1 MKFNKHNPAHYITY
15 FLSLI
20 SLVLATLLYL
30 FNKKKNNVVIFT
42 GHKLI
47 GNIET
52 LINSEN
58 IKYNKY
64 YLTFSLKDYINLSKK
79 KNNILLALNPFHL
92 FILLKSK
99 LIISSHGL
107 VLHRLLKKYFNLKTI
122 STGHA
127 IKSNNNSEILK
138 ELYHFDEV
146 WLFSNFEKK
155 IYIEEC
161 NYKIQNLEVTGFP
174 RIDGLSDLYLKKDEI
189 KRAYG
194 FNDKDKLILYAPTD
208 DRKNQE
214 YLNSIFSLQNLN
226 LYKFFDEISD
236 KLNLKFILKYHINTN
251 LNGEIIQ
258 YINKS
263 KNLKRH
269 ENSNNY
275 PDISSLAISDI
286 LITDWSSI
294 FVDSLAISIPI
305 IFLNTPRA
313 YIESGVSKV
322 FNNQLIERK
331 NNYEEI
337 SKDLSKLIDDNFLFN
352 KNLKELKKIIYEDTY
367 ENNNI
372 ARCVERIE
380 SII

>member
-1 MKFNKHNPAHYITY
+1 LKFNKHNPAHYITY

-64 YLTFSLKDYINLSKK
+64 YLTFSLKDYISLSKK

-194 FNDKDKLILYAPTD
+194 FNDQDKLILYAPTD

-263 KNLKRH
+263 KNLKRL
-269 ENSNNY
+269 ENANNY

>member
-1 MKFNKHNPAHYITY
+1 
-15 FLSLI
+15 
-20 SLVLATLLYL
+20 LLYL

-64 YLTFSLKDYINLSKK
+64 YLTFSLKDYISLSKK

-194 FNDKDKLILYAPTD
+194 FNDQDKLILYAPTD

-263 KNLKRH
+263 KNLKRL
-269 ENSNNY
+269 ENANNY

>member
-1 MKFNKHNPAHYITY
+1 MKFNKYNPANYITY

-20 SLVLATLLYL
+20 SFILATLAYL
-30 FNKKKNNVVIFT
+30 FNTKKNNVVIFT

-47 GNIET
+47 GNIES
-52 LINSEN
+52 LIDADD
-58 IKYNKY
+58 IKYKKY
-64 YLTFSLKDYINLSKK
+64 YLTFSLKDYLNLSKK
-79 KNNILLALNPFHL
+79 NNYILLAINPFHL
-92 FILLKSK
+92 FRLLKSK

-107 VLHRLLKKYFNLKTI
+107 VLHKLLKKYYNLKTI

-138 ELYHFDEV
+138 ELHQFDEV

-155 IYIEEC
+155 IYLDEC
-161 NYKIQNLEVTGFP
+161 SYKMQNLKVTGFP
-174 RIDGLSDLYLKKDEI
+174 RIDTLNDLLIKKNKI
-189 KRAYG
+189 KSSYG
-194 FNDKDKLILYAPTD
+194 FNAEDKLILYAPTD
-208 DRKNQE
+208 DRSNPE

-236 KLNLKFILKYHINTN
+236 KFNLKFLLKYHINTN
-251 LNGEIIQ
+251 LDREINK

-263 KNLKRH
+263 KNLIRFKDSK
-269 ENSNNY
+269 NF

-294 FVDSLAISIPI
+294 FVDSLAISMPI
-305 IFLNTPRA
+305 IFLDTPRA

-322 FNNQLIERK
+322 FNNKLIERM
-331 NNYEEI
+331 NNYEDM
-337 SKDLSKLIDDNFLFN
+337 SKNLSRIINDNLLFDE
-352 KNLKELKKIIYEDTY
+352 NLKELKKLIYEDTY

-372 ARCVERIE
+372 SRCIERIE
-380 SII
+380 NII

>member
-64 YLTFSLKDYINLSKK
+64 YLTFSLKDYISLSKK

-194 FNDKDKLILYAPTD
+194 FNDQDKLILYAPTD

-263 KNLKRH
+263 KNLKRL
-269 ENSNNY
+269 ENANNY